1 MFNTDIKKE
10 NHIRD
15 RLKTNCKTKTIR
27 RPLCIKNK
35 SQVKKEMKGQF
46 KDAKGVIRK
55 FKPYIMFLQSEIVCD
70 TKEKLLFFTFIFSM
84 SEGTRLVSST
94 N

>member
-1 MFNTDIKKE
+1 
-10 NHIRD
+10 
-15 RLKTNCKTKTIR
+15 
-27 RPLCIKNK
+27 
-35 SQVKKEMKGQF
+35 MKGQF

-94 N
+94 NEIEQTYLFNRFALILSSYINSFESLSYKGGK